1 MPAKSKAQQ
10 KFMGMVHAAKKGEK
24 PASKEVAAAAKGM
37 TKKAAKDFAGT
48 KHKGLPEKVKKSKT
62 EESLLNDFEQAISE
76 VTVTSGPNKGK
87 QWSPKTPGPTN
98 KNYKEI
104 DGNIPSPPDGAT
116 APPPGYK
123 PPKSMKKAEVTTSD
137 DAEMTSESST
147 KKVMKQL
154 RAKHL
159 YESMQVLGK
168 LIAEAKKA
176 KKKDSKVEEDPN
188 EGNAFGKAVSDAK
201 KDGIQKGEKVKVGG
215 KEYPVKESAK
225 EKCNHTPK
233 GKKCPVHGLKECGSM
248 YEGAREA
255 RAPND
260 TPRKPFMDPKSFDT
274 QPSRPVTSKPVVNKQ
289 PWEKDEQDLAV
300 DRTRD
305 ASVSPT
311 KIKETSKNDGN
322 LANNAKPY
330 DKVTRG
336 DVIAGRLGKDE
347 MGGKKKKTSK
357 ATETFM
363 PKKPKTE
370 VPQPTDLVKDVVKKG
385 VDKFIKPKSPSNL
398 PKTDTPNANP
408 GANNKTSKDAWEPS
422 DIADVN
428 EGWTHDTLAAQLFE
442 SGDEYVVSLHNK
454 LAKQLKG

>member
-37 TKKAAKDFAGT
+37 TKKAAKDFAST

-62 EESLLNDFEQAISE
+62 EESLLKEFEDKISE

-116 APPPGYK
+116 APPPGYR
-123 PPKSMKKAEVTTSD
+123 PPKGSLGGPKGDRSVGTPMKKAEVSPTTTTSD
-137 DAEMTSESST
+137 DSEMTAESSP
-147 KKVMKQL
+147 KKELKKL

-159 YESMQVLGK
+159 HEKMHLLGK
-168 LIAEAKKA
+168 LILEAKKA
-176 KKKDSKVEEDPN
+176 KKKEAKVEEDPN

-225 EKCNHTPK
+225 AKCNHTPK

-248 YEGAREA
+248 YEG
-255 RAPND
+255 
-260 TPRKPFMDPKSFDT
+260 
-274 QPSRPVTSKPVVNKQ
+274 
-289 PWEKDEQDLAV
+289 
-300 DRTRD
+300 
-305 ASVSPT
+305 
-311 KIKETSKNDGN
+311 NDGN

-347 MGGKKKKTSK
+347 MGGKSKKKSK
-357 ATETFM
+357 AVEENYTING
-363 PKKPKTE
+363 KKVSKAAYE
-370 VPQPTDLVKDVVKKG
+370 KEMSKAGKGKKKVKE
-385 VDKFIKPKSPSNL
+385 S
-398 PKTDTPNANP
+398 
-408 GANNKTSKDAWEPS
+408 
-422 DIADVN
+422 
-428 EGWTHDTLAAQLFE
+428 WTHDTLAAELFE
-442 SGDEYVVSLHNK
+442 SGDEYMVALRNK
-454 LAKQLKG
+454 LDKQLKG